1 MAVIVIIIVGKISF
15 IESPPSTSLY
25 FTMIFQLSISSIY
38 YNVHFDSYYK
48 IVWFSCVWCVGSHG
62 HTPWNMILKSKHLFG
77 KFLII
82 TERAF

>member
-48 IVWFSCVWCVGSHG
+48 IVWFSRVVQVHWVYGISWPYPVEHDIEIETPVWEIFDHY
-62 HTPWNMILKSKHLFG
+62 
-77 KFLII
+77 
-82 TERAF
+82 